1 MSDLILD
8 IKNITKSFP
17 KVIANNKVTFGI
29 KKNSVHAILGENG
42 AGKSTFVK
50 ILYGL
55 LEPDEGSIEY
65 NSKPFNINSP
75 AEARKKGIGMV
86 FQHFSLFESLSVREN
101 LILGIDETMSYSNLE
116 KKLENISSQYNLPL
130 DLDAP
135 ITSLSAGEKQRV
147 EIVRIL
153 LQDPQILIMDE
164 PTSVLTPQEVE
175 SLFVTLNALVKE
187 GRTILYITHKLE

>member
-17 KVIANNKVTFGI
+17 KVIANNKVSFGI

-55 LEPDEGSIEY
+55 LEPDGGSIEY

-75 AEARKKGIGMV
+75 A
-86 FQHFSLFESLSVREN
+86 
-101 LILGIDETMSYSNLE
+101 
-116 KKLENISSQYNLPL
+116 
-130 DLDAP
+130 
-135 ITSLSAGEKQRV
+135 
-147 EIVRIL
+147 
-153 LQDPQILIMDE
+153 
-164 PTSVLTPQEVE
+164 
-175 SLFVTLNALVKE
+175 
-187 GRTILYITHKLE
+187 

>member
-55 LEPDEGSIEY
+55 LEPDEGSIVY
-65 NSKPFNINSP
+65 NSKPFEINVPFGQVQTYKTQPMS
-75 AEARKKGIGMV
+75 KKTKVPLRLAG
-86 FQHFSLFESLSVREN
+86 LFNS
-101 LILGIDETMSYSNLE
+101 
-116 KKLENISSQYNLPL
+116 
-130 DLDAP
+130 AF
-135 ITSLSAGEKQRV
+135 TSG
-147 EIVRIL
+147 
-153 LQDPQILIMDE
+153 
-164 PTSVLTPQEVE
+164 
-175 SLFVTLNALVKE
+175 
-187 GRTILYITHKLE
+187 